1 MPSYRYIL
9 VSSTMPSG
17 KWKDGSLKHFLKK
30 SPQLVGTG
38 VKEWTIRID
47 WKMSLE
53 QNFGIVREIYQ

>member
-1 MPSYRYIL
+1 MERWESETF
-9 VSSTMPSG
+9 SE
-17 KWKDGSLKHFLKK
+17 K